1 MGLRLDIQTDVA
13 SAFDTDLSDAV
24 RTLTLKHI
32 TSTAFNPATGVDV
45 PTYVNYTSR
54 GVFDNL
60 TEVDLVETP
69 LGLVDTKVIILQ
81 NEIDAAPALDDQI
94 VDSNGDIYRILK
106 FGEDPAKCIYELG
119 CRRST

>member
-1 MGLRLDIQTDVA
+1 MGLRLDIQTDIA

-24 RTLTLKHI
+24 RSLTLKHVTT
-32 TSTAFNPATGVDV
+32 TSFNPATGTDV

-54 GVFDNL
+54 GVFDAL
-60 TEVDLVETP
+60 SEIDLMETP

-81 NEIDAAPALDDQI
+81 NEIDATPALDDQI
-94 VDSNGDIYRILK
+94 VDSDGSIYRVIK

-119 CRRST
+119 CRRAT